1 MPEMQWRATVRL
13 SICGLACAGLML
25 VPAAAAAQEP
35 RSDVERISELSIE
48 DLMNVEVMTAS
59 RGQEK
64 LTRAAS
70 VMSVVTAREIERAG
84 FRTIYDVLARVAGFF
99 PSAQAT
105 WKVIGTRGLVA
116 DGNDHILLL
125 IDGHPQNSIVAHG
138 FQQQDQIPALEK
150 VERIEIIRG
159 PGSVL
164 WGASAAHAIINV
176 VTKDQLEGGKAL
188 QVATGYGTGDGLWT
202 VNMMKDVRM
211 GDAKGIISASYWK
224 AGGYDTP
231 DGPNVKFPWG
241 STTNLW
247 PRLDAQYPGFELY
260 LKLKDG
266 AGQQILARVV
276 QTSVPYPW
284 DSWSY
289 DPAGGVRPGS
299 ELRMRRAYLDYLT
312 THAYGDRLKVE
323 YTLYGD
329 MLLQNRFPL
338 ALDPGAPAVAGD
350 TRWIEDQSREE
361 LAFGGEATANYRFSP
376 SNALRFGVKYVHTI
390 AGPNRGFR
398 FDTETNL
405 PTVPQAGEE
414 QVPVVDIPSG
424 KDNNVAAYAEDRFSF
439 NHHKTDVFAGL
450 RADHNDWRE
459 NRTVMLPRAGII
471 HSLSPRLT
479 AKYIFNTGY
488 LRPNAAYSKSGG
500 KFYRAPSKTIET
512 VNVVDRSEQV
522 RAHDAQITFADEGNY
537 LIGTA
542 FYMAVDN
549 FISWETKLDLG
560 YRNMGAAY
568 SYGGELEGRYFLGPD
583 VALSGNYSLARGY
596 LRSIP
601 TGTDV
606 NGVTQPLDGAL
617 TNANREW
624 LNYPM
629 HMWNV
634 GADLVLHGH
643 QSINANV
650 RGWNSMKIVEPFNA
664 ANPGGYGALPGEWY
678 FDASYLARDVLA
690 NLDLRLSVMNLLD
703 NAQPIG
709 MVVNNGVFHP
719 RGRNA
724 GVQLSKRF

>member
-1 MPEMQWRATVRL
+1 MDLLQ
-13 SICGLACAGLML
+13 
-25 VPAAAAAQEP
+25 Q
-35 RSDVERISELSIE
+35 VERP
-48 DLMNVEVMTAS
+48 
-59 RGQEK
+59 QP
-64 LTRAAS
+64 
-70 VMSVVTAREIERAG
+70 VTA
-84 FRTIYDVLARVAGFF
+84 
-99 PSAQAT
+99 
-105 WKVIGTRGLVA
+105 
-116 DGNDHILLL
+116 
-125 IDGHPQNSIVAHG
+125 
-138 FQQQDQIPALEK
+138 
-150 VERIEIIRG
+150 
-159 PGSVL
+159 
-164 WGASAAHAIINV
+164 AI
-176 VTKDQLEGGKAL
+176 
-188 QVATGYGTGDGLWT
+188 
-202 VNMMKDVRM
+202 
-211 GDAKGIISASYWK
+211 

-241 STTNLW
+241 ASTNLW
-247 PRLDAQYPGFELY
+247 PRLDKQYPGFELS

-266 AGQQILARVV
+266 EGQQILARVA

-299 ELRMRRAYLDYLT
+299 ELRMRKAYLAYQT
-312 THAYGDRLKVE
+312 TQVYSARLKVE
-323 YTLYGD
+323 YELYGD

-338 ALDPGAPAVAGD
+338 QLDQSAVGLD

-361 LAFGGEATANYRFSP
+361 LAFGGEGTASYKFSDAH
-376 SNALRFGVKYVHTI
+376 ALRFGAKYVHTI

-405 PTVPQAGEE
+405 PTVPAAGEQ

-424 KDNNVAAYAEDRFSF
+424 TDNDTAVYAEDRLSF
-439 NHHKTDVFAGL
+439 NDHRTDVFAGL

-459 NRTVMLPRAGII
+459 NRTVFLPRAGII

-479 AKYIFNTGY
+479 AKYVFNTGY

-522 RAHDAQITFADEGNY
+522 RAHDAQLTFADKGNY

-560 YRNMGAAY
+560 YRDMGAAY
-568 SYGGELEGRYFLGPD
+568 SYGGELEARYFLGAD

-596 LRSIP
+596 LRTIP
-601 TGTDV
+601 TGVDV

-617 TNANREW
+617 TNASREW

-629 HMWNV
+629 HMWNIGV
-634 GADLVLHGH
+634 DAALYRH
-643 QSINANV
+643 QSINANL
-650 RGWNSMKIVEPFNA
+650 RGWNKMKIVEPFNA
-664 ANPGGYGALPGEWY
+664 PNPGGYGELSGEWY
-678 FDASYLARDVLA
+678 LDASYLARDVMPSF
-690 NLDLRLSVMNLLD
+690 DLRVSAMNLS
-703 NAQPIG
+703 NNTEPIG

-719 RGRNA
+719 RGRNL
-724 GVQLSKRF
+724 GIQLSKRF